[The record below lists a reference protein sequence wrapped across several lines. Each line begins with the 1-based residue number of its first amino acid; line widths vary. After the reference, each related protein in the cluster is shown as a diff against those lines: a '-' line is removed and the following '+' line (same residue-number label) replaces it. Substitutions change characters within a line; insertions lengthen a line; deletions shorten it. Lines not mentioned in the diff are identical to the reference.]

1 MTNDNSP
8 DDVAVAALPAQRPLV
23 GEVLPPPRTVI
34 ARPSPNAADEL
45 TAIADRIRPRQ
56 RSIVEHIIASGQDL
70 IRAKELLSHGE
81 FLTWIAAEFGLSART
96 AQNYMAVARAFGAKG
111 ATVSYLPPNTLY
123 RLAERATPESIRE
136 KVRRWLAT
144 GERPTALQI
153 DDLIAEGRENVPKR
167 ELTEKHQL
175 RMKRDRVFANRYRRK
190 KREREQIAWRRREVF
205 VQEIGPICPQDK
217 LPFIIDFLEHADIED
232 VRSVGGRLRNYLRRK
247 GYIGPMKD
255 YRP

>member
-1 MTNDNSP
+1 MAYVGS
-8 DDVAVAALPAQRPLV
+8 VPLARSAIV
-23 GEVLPPPRTVI
+23 SSEVVVVLPWVPATATTR
-34 ARPSPNAADEL
+34 RPDITDFRP
-45 TAIADRIRPRQ
+45 ADRGGDPKTAGLCL
-56 RSIVEHIIASGQDL
+56 EHLGVVVTGGGGD
-70 IRAKELLSHGE
+70 HDG
-81 FLTWIAAEFGLSART
+81 
-96 AQNYMAVARAFGAKG
+96 
-111 ATVSYLPPNTLY
+111 
-123 RLAERATPESIRE
+123 
-136 KVRRWLAT
+136 AT